1 MNQQLETKLAK
12 LCATLERNRAKA
24 EQERREKEDKK
35 LARLR
40 PWWTQAAQ

>member
-1 MNQQLETKLAK
+1 MADNLETKLAK
-12 LCATLERNRAKA
+12 LSATLERLRAKA
-24 EQERREKEDKK
+24 EAERREQEDKK